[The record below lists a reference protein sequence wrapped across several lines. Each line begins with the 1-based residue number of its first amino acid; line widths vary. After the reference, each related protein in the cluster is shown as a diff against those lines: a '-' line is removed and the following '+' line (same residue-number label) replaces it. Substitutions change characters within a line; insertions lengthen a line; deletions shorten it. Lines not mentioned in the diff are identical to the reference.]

1 MPKPKLSEEERKERK
16 RLAEQKRRQKLRSDP
31 LLREEYLR
39 KERER
44 YLKKKAAGVVVPRS
58 AMTSQK
64 LRNLRKKNLVSAL
77 ASYKK
82 KTAILRKKICP
93 NDVENAAAP
102 RMEPNET
109 SIEPN
114 ETSMDPNET
123 SFRSS
128 QVAPNDN
135 MPMTPLTRRS
145 SRLEFLKSNR
155 RRCENLRVETLVASS
170 SNFLA
175 TSSPQQTPPGSP
187 QLTPNISSINSTLR
201 PDSPASDCSV
211 ETLKFQRDLQQKF
224 RRYQK
229 SKHSQLIRLQKK
241 LDQVTREKN
250 LYKKRFERLIK
261 KRKDRINKQRKEK
274 QPAIDL
280 NDKSHTNNPK
290 QTRIRQIV
298 LKFYEDDEN
307 SSMCP
312 GKNDTITR
320 NGTKK
325 QKRLMSDT
333 IKNLHRKYIESGYPP
348 ISYVTFS
355 RLKPFWVLQPKI
367 NMRNTC
373 LCEKHENMNLLI
385 ESLKKNHIIKE
396 NSTTDVIKSI
406 CCDIY
411 NLDCL
416 QRKCTTCKNRHLIY
430 QEIDNSA
437 KVLYWAWEKQ
447 KNSYTK
453 NGIEKTAVT
462 VEKVRHQVEPLILIK
477 QFETSLKPFLN
488 HCANIRNQTDAIKE
502 IKQNL
507 TENDCLIHM
516 DFSENYSAKY
526 NSEIQ
531 SVHFGG
537 SRKQMTLHTAVLYF
551 NIDGQTTKT
560 QCFCTISS
568 CLRHDAAAVWA
579 HLIPILTEIEKTVP
593 LVQNIYIV
601 SDSPSGQ
608 YRNKKI
614 FYIMSQLSSYIPS
627 INKVIWNYCECGHG
641 KGAPDGV
648 GGLLKRTA
656 DQFVALQ
663 SDIPDLDAFVNA
675 LKSSV
680 KGVKIE
686 LVEDYQ
692 ITEKDWLLPDNL
704 KPFPG
709 TLKVHQVVW
718 TAESG
723 NLLALRRLSCTNI
736 ECLNNVNE
744 CLHGN
749 HLGFYDFSTKP
760 QISTP
765 VERSSDCT
773 KNTPKTSIRKM
784 RPVKLT
790 DKLALAPKPSTSTA
804 KTVLPAAVPQFDSTI
819 LETYDINNLN
829 CSGATSVPSC
839 SYLCNVD
846 SELLKELEQSGTFEE
861 NHTKTSKKTDM
872 DLSSDSDESMTI
884 FNNIKPRKKNTLFTI
899 LDTDTDDDQI

>member
-1 MPKPKLSEEERKERK
+1 MPKLSEEERKERK
-16 RLAEQKRRQKLRSDP
+16 RLAEQKRRKKIRSDP
-31 LLREEYLR
+31 VLREEYLR

-44 YLKKKAAGVVVPRS
+44 YVKKKAAGVVVPRS
-58 AMTSQK
+58 ALTSQK
-64 LRNLRKKNLVSAL
+64 LRALRKKNLVSAL

-82 KTAILRKKICP
+82 KTAIVRKTRP
-93 NDVENAAAP
+93 NVTYDVEYAETT
-102 RMEPNET
+102 RME
-109 SIEPN
+109 S
-114 ETSMDPNET
+114 NET
-123 SFRSS
+123 SFGLS
-128 QVAPNDN
+128 QVALSDN

-145 SRLEFLKSNR
+145 SRLESLKSNR
-155 RRCENLRVETLVASS
+155 RRCDNLRIDALVASS

-187 QLTPNISSINSTLR
+187 QLAPNISSIDSASR
-201 PDSPASDCSV
+201 PGSPASNSSTA
-211 ETLKFQRDLQQKF
+211 TLKFQYDLQQKL

-229 SKHSQLIRLQKK
+229 SKHSQLIALQKK
-241 LDQVTREKN
+241 LAQVTRERN
-250 LYKKRFERLIK
+250 LYKKRCERFIQK
-261 KRKDRINKQRKEK
+261 GKDRVTNQRKEK
-274 QPAIDL
+274 QSAIDL
-280 NDKSHTNNPK
+280 NDKSHTSNAK

-320 NGTKK
+320 NGIKK
-325 QKRLMSDT
+325 QKRLMTDT

-373 LCEKHENMNLLI
+373 LCEKHENMDLLI
-385 ESLKKNHIIKE
+385 ASLKKNHIIKE

-411 NLDCL
+411 NLECL

-430 QEIDNSA
+430 QEIDNSE

-453 NGIEKTAVT
+453 NGIEKTAIT
-462 VEKVRHQVEPLILIK
+462 VEKVRHYVEPLILIK

-488 HCANIRNQTDAIKE
+488 HCANIRNQTNAIKE
-502 IKQNL
+502 VKQNL

-537 SRKQMTLHTAVLYF
+537 SRKQFTLHTAVLYF
-551 NIDGQTTKT
+551 NIDGHTSKT
-560 QCFCTISS
+560 QCFCTISTS
-568 CLRHDAAAVWA
+568 LRHDAAAVWA

-593 LVQNIYIV
+593 LVQNLYIV

-614 FYIMSQLSSYIPS
+614 FYIMSRLSIYIPS
-627 INKVIWNYCECGHG
+627 INKVVWNYCECGHG

-656 DQFVALQ
+656 DQYVALQ

-692 ITEKDWLLPDNL
+692 VTEKDWLLPDNL

-723 NLLALRRLSCTNI
+723 NRLALRRLSCTNI
-736 ECLNNVNE
+736 ECLNNVKE
-744 CLHGN
+744 CPHGN
-749 HLGFYDFSTKP
+749 HLGFYEILTKP
-760 QISTP
+760 QKPTP
-765 VERSSDCT
+765 LERSLNCA
-773 KNTPKTSIRKM
+773 KNTHKTSISNM

-790 DKLALAPKPSTSTA
+790 DKLALAPKPSTSTT
-804 KTVLPAAVPQFDSTI
+804 KTMQPATVPQFDSTM
-819 LETYDINNLN
+819 LENYDLKKLN

-839 SYLCNVD
+839 SLICNVD
-846 SELLKELEQSGTFEE
+846 TEVLQELEKSGTFEE
-861 NHTKTSKKTDM
+861 NHIKSKKNTNI
-872 DLSSDSDESMTI
+872 DLSSSDSDEI
-884 FNNIKPRKKNTLFTI
+884 IFKFNNIKRRKETTFFTQI
-899 LDTDTDDDQI
+899 DTDDEDIFEIKPKKDTQLTRY